1 MSTTLA
7 SAARLAAHIDVLS
20 SGIRNRERASTLD
33 ASLDYA
39 VEQLERTGWT
49 VHEQRIERKNVLT
62 INDAGGTSPF
72 PLAVLRRRLS
82 GRNLLAV
89 RPGQSGPFTV
99 VGAHID
105 AVSKSPGADDNASA
119 VAAVLELA
127 SILPT
132 ETPDPVCLALF
143 DMEELGQFGSREA
156 VRHPLLAH
164 NTRLMICLEMLGYYD
179 SEPNTQR
186 LPAGGSLAFRSLA
199 KALARDDNRGD
210 FALII
215 HRDSTAELTRRW
227 SAAAERLGLPTRTL
241 RDPRRDGLAGII
253 ATYAL
258 PPLSNLDR
266 SDHSPF
272 WRAGI
277 PSIMITDTGNLRN
290 PHYHLPSDLP
300 GTLNYEHLARA
311 TQATA
316 EVLLT
321 SGESY
326 EAQEIAR

>member
-1 MSTTLA
+1 MPATLA
-7 SAARLAAHIDVLS
+7 SATRLADHVDVLS
-20 SGIRNRERASTLD
+20 SGIRNRQPSSTLN

-39 VEQLERTGWT
+39 AEHLEREGWT
-49 VHEQRIERKNVLT
+49 VHEQLIERRNVLT

-72 PLAVLRRRLS
+72 PLAVFRHRVT

-99 VGAHID
+99 VGAHVD

-132 ETPDPVCLALF
+132 NTPEPVCLALF

-156 VRHPLLAH
+156 VEHPLLER
-164 NTRLMICLEMLGYYD
+164 NTRMMICLEMLGYYD

-186 LPAGGSLAFRSLA
+186 LPFGGSLAFRALA
-199 KALARDDNRGD
+199 KALARDNNRGD

-215 HRDSTAELTRRW
+215 HRDSTAELARRW
-227 SAAAERLGLPTRTL
+227 AEAAERLGLPARTL
-241 RDPRRDGLAGII
+241 RDPRRDGLAGVV
-253 ATYAL
+253 ATYAV

-290 PHYHLPSDLP
+290 PHYHLPSDVP
-300 GTLNYEHLARA
+300 GTLNYEQLARA

-316 EVLLT
+316 EALLDV
-321 SGESY
+321 S
-326 EAQEIAR
+326 